1 MVTMRNLLATIR
13 HQRLTWGVPNRLFA
27 IFIAVVALWGITAL
41 PVNATEAPNVLVQR
55 LADKV
60 LDLVK
65 TDPAVANGDPGRLEM
80 IVDEHIMAHVN
91 FKRMTAAAVGRAW
104 RTASPVQQAELQA
117 QFKQLLIRTYA
128 GAVKQ
133 MKERHMEVKPLR
145 VLPDDSRVIVRSEVV
160 GVGQPIQLDYRM
172 EKTDAGWLIYDINV
186 LGLWLVETY
195 RTQFA
200 AVAGSDS
207 DVKALLDAL
216 KALNRA
222 NTPKS

>member
-1 MVTMRNLLATIR
+1 MVTMRNLIATIR
-13 HQRLTWGVPNRLFA
+13 CQRRAMVLILAMLCGFTA
-27 IFIAVVALWGITAL
+27 I
-41 PVNATEAPNVLVQR
+41 PVNASEAPNVLVQR

-60 LDLVK
+60 IDLVK
-65 TDPAVANGDPGRLEM
+65 TDPALVNGDPVRLGM
-80 IVDEHIMAHVN
+80 VVDEHIMPHVN

-104 RTASPVQQAELQA
+104 RTASPAQQAELQA
-117 QFKQLLIRTYA
+117 QFKLLLIRTYA
-128 GAVKQ
+128 SAVNQ
-133 MKERHMEVKPLR
+133 MKERRMEVKPLR

-200 AVAGSDS
+200 VVAGSDN

-222 NTPKS
+222 NAAKS

>member
-1 MVTMRNLLATIR
+1 MVTIRNLIATIR
-13 HQRLTWGVPNRLFA
+13 CQRRAMVLILAMLCGFTA
-27 IFIAVVALWGITAL
+27 I
-41 PVNATEAPNVLVQR
+41 PVNASEAPNVLVQR

-60 LDLVK
+60 IDLVK
-65 TDPAVANGDPGRLEM
+65 TDPALVNGDPVRLGM
-80 IVDEHIMAHVN
+80 VVDEHIMPHVN

-104 RTASPVQQAELQA
+104 RAASPAQQAELQA
-117 QFKQLLIRTYA
+117 QFKLLLIRTYA
-128 GAVKQ
+128 SAVNQ
-133 MKERHMEVKPLR
+133 MKERRMEVKPLR

-200 AVAGSDS
+200 VVAGSDN

-222 NTPKS
+222 NAAKS

>member
-1 MVTMRNLLATIR
+1 MVTIRNIIATIR
-13 HQRLTWGVPNRLFA
+13 CQRRAMVLTLAMLCGFTA
-27 IFIAVVALWGITAL
+27 I
-41 PVNATEAPNVLVQR
+41 PVNASEAPNVLVQR

-60 LDLVK
+60 IELVK
-65 TDPAVANGDPGRLEM
+65 TDPALVNGDPVRLGM
-80 IVDEHIMAHVN
+80 VVDEHIMPHVN

-104 RTASPVQQAELQA
+104 RTASPAQQAELQA
-117 QFKQLLIRTYA
+117 QFKLLLIRTYA
-128 GAVKQ
+128 SAVNQ
-133 MKERHMEVKPLR
+133 MKERRMEVKPLR

-200 AVAGSDS
+200 VVAGSDN

-222 NTPKS
+222 NAAKS

>member
-1 MVTMRNLLATIR
+1 
-13 HQRLTWGVPNRLFA
+13 
-27 IFIAVVALWGITAL
+27 
-41 PVNATEAPNVLVQR
+41 
-55 LADKV
+55 
-60 LDLVK
+60 
-65 TDPAVANGDPGRLEM
+65 M
-80 IVDEHIMAHVN
+80 IVDEHIMPHVN

-133 MKERHMEVKPLR
+133 MKERRMEVKPLR

>member
-1 MVTMRNLLATIR
+1 MVLILAMLCGFT
-13 HQRLTWGVPNRLFA
+13 A
-27 IFIAVVALWGITAL
+27 I
-41 PVNATEAPNVLVQR
+41 PVNASEAPNVLVQR

-60 LDLVK
+60 IDLVK
-65 TDPAVANGDPGRLEM
+65 TDPALVNGDPVRLGM
-80 IVDEHIMAHVN
+80 VVDEHIMPHVN

-104 RTASPVQQAELQA
+104 RTASPAQQAELQA
-117 QFKQLLIRTYA
+117 QFKLLLIRTYA
-128 GAVKQ
+128 SAVNQ
-133 MKERHMEVKPLR
+133 MKERRMEVKPLR

-200 AVAGSDS
+200 VVAGSDN

-222 NTPKS
+222 NAAKS

>member
-1 MVTMRNLLATIR
+1 MVTIRNLIATIR
-13 HQRLTWGVPNRLFA
+13 CQRRAMVLILA
-27 IFIAVVALWGITAL
+27 ILCGFTAI
-41 PVNATEAPNVLVQR
+41 PVNASEAPNVLVQR

-60 LDLVK
+60 IDLVK
-65 TDPAVANGDPGRLEM
+65 TDPALVNGDPVRLGM
-80 IVDEHIMAHVN
+80 VVDEHIMPHVN

-104 RTASPVQQAELQA
+104 RTASPAQQAELQA
-117 QFKQLLIRTYA
+117 QFKLLLIRTYA
-128 GAVKQ
+128 SAVNQ
-133 MKERHMEVKPLR
+133 MKERRMEVKPLR

-200 AVAGSDS
+200 VVAGSDN

-222 NTPKS
+222 NAAKS

>member
-104 RTASPVQQAELQA
+104 RTASLVQQAELQA

-133 MKERHMEVKPLR
+133 MKERRM
-145 VLPDDSRVIVRSEVV
+145 
-160 GVGQPIQLDYRM
+160 GQAF
-172 EKTDAGWLIYDINV
+172 AG
-186 LGLWLVETY
+186 
-195 RTQFA
+195 A
-200 AVAGSDS
+200 A
-207 DVKALLDAL
+207 
-216 KALNRA
+216 R
-222 NTPKS
+222 